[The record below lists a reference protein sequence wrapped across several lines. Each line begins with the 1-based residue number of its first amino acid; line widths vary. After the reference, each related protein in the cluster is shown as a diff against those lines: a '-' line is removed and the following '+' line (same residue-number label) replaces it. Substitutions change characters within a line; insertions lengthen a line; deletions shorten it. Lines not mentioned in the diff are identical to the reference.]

1 MLNNNLNLEMLI
13 NIMDDDL
20 FDNLLKNSKN
30 GYYNDIPLVIFIQT
44 EKQAEYYIQ
53 NYGKIIEIDL
63 IIDNKEILKN
73 LNVKNFQILIEFF
86 LEDFLEK
93 EILIKELLENLQNKE
108 CPEVKKLAY
117 QYINKYNLDEANIF
131 MNWRKSKL
139 INEIDKETKNFKD
152 NGIDYIWLIGIAKK
166 DNKVM
171 DENCKKSV
179 YNLFIK
185 EKDENKDK
193 LLNTLLKV
201 SMIDTETLLKLFK
214 NEILD
219 INLLSKVNSYDDSN
233 LNKNPFIF
241 NIILGSIL
249 KIEDFLSIK
258 KIDLEAYHKDGSHIL
273 TFNKMFAT
281 NIIESAKITKELY
294 NKKDKN
300 GLTLFECYIS
310 KDINREPV
318 NTQKIQKILEDNIEE
333 LLSFSESS
341 NKTLLNILTKNYPLM
356 TLSLI
361 KKNLINPREDKVRKE
376 IEKALVSKMNVNNS
390 LIEEELLKQH
400 LIKIDKEILS
410 EGIKNIDNNFK
421 KNRL

>member
-53 NYGKIIEIDL
+53 NYGKIIEIDF

-93 EILIKELLENLQNKE
+93 EILIKELLESLQDKE

-152 NGIDYIWLIGIAKK
+152 NGIDYIWLIGIVKK
-166 DNKVM
+166 DNKII

-185 EKDENKDK
+185 EKDENKNK
-193 LLNTLLKV
+193 LLSTLLKF

-294 NKKDKN
+294 IDTPRPKERGFFLQHAFTNSRKFSCCPVTYTSEARTSSPLALILRAALISRSCFVPHE
-300 GLTLFECYIS
+300 GQTQLLTES
-310 KDINREPV
+310 GS
-318 NTQKIQKILEDNIEE
+318 
-333 LLSFSESS
+333 LLI
-341 NKTLLNILTKNYPLM
+341 T
-356 TLSLI
+356 
-361 KKNLINPREDKVRKE
+361 
-376 IEKALVSKMNVNNS
+376 
-390 LIEEELLKQH
+390 
-400 LIKIDKEILS
+400 
-410 EGIKNIDNNFK
+410 
-421 KNRL
+421 

>member
-152 NGIDYIWLIGIAKK
+152 NGIDYIWLIGI
-166 DNKVM
+166 V
-171 DENCKKSV
+171 
-179 YNLFIK
+179 
-185 EKDENKDK
+185 
-193 LLNTLLKV
+193 
-201 SMIDTETLLKLFK
+201 
-214 NEILD
+214 
-219 INLLSKVNSYDDSN
+219 
-233 LNKNPFIF
+233 
-241 NIILGSIL
+241 
-249 KIEDFLSIK
+249 
-258 KIDLEAYHKDGSHIL
+258 
-273 TFNKMFAT
+273 
-281 NIIESAKITKELY
+281 
-294 NKKDKN
+294 KKDKN

-318 NTQKIQKILEDNIEE
+318 NTQKIQKILEDNIEG
-333 LLSFSESS
+333 LLSFSEYS
-341 NKTLLNILTKNYPLM
+341 NKTLLNVLTKNYPLM

-361 KKNLINPREDKVRKE
+361 KKNLINAREDKVRKE
-376 IEKALVSKMNVNNS
+376 IEKVLASKMNINNS